1 MILAGAAGTD
11 LCCGKV
17 RNWWLFL
24 GMAAGIRCVGAGFVS
39 AAGMMLVPVYLLFCF
54 RLMGAGDGKLMVLIA
69 GYLGFWQGLAAIWT
83 GLLIGA
89 VWSICRFWHD
99 GSFRTRLFYLS
110 AYFMRTI
117 RQQTVTA
124 YEDFSGAGGRH
135 RIPLAACLAA
145 GVYLYL
151 FVSGITGRGIG

>member
-1 MILAGAAGTD
+1 
-11 LCCGKV
+11 
-17 RNWWLFL
+17 
-24 GMAAGIRCVGAGFVS
+24 
-39 AAGMMLVPVYLLFCF
+39 MLVPVYFLFRF

-69 GYLGFWQGLAAIWT
+69 GYLGFWQGLSAIWA
-83 GLLIGA
+83 GFFIGA
-89 VWSICRFWHD
+89 VWSICRFRHD
-99 GSFRTRLFYLS
+99 GSFRARLTYFC

-135 RIPLAACLAA
+135 RIPLAVCLAA

-151 FVSGITGRGIG
+151 FASRITGRGIG